1 MRKTSFTAGILYL
14 LTFVSIPTLALYS
27 TVKSTGYVTGS
38 GPDVTAI
45 AGALLEIIVALACIG
60 TAVVLFP
67 FLKKQSETLALGFV
81 ALRVLE
87 AGLIFVGVAMLLS
100 VVALRQMGIGE
111 GALIPGEVLVTLYDK
126 IFLVSQSFL
135 PAFNDL
141 LLGIL
146 LFQSRLVPRTLA
158 MVGIVGVFPLLAG
171 FVMMMF
177 GTIVQGG
184 SLAGLA
190 ALPVA
195 LFELSLG
202 LWLVLKGFNQKAVK
216 TLMESR

>member
-38 GPDVTAI
+38 GPDGTAI